1 MTTGYAPVENGRLYY
16 EVAGNGPALVLIH
29 AGFLD
34 SRMWEEQFKIF
45 SHDHKVVRYDV
56 RGFGKSDIANAKFS
70 DARDLHDLLK
80 HLRIERANIIG
91 VSNGGRILFDFA
103 VRYSEIVQSLIPVA
117 PGMRGYKSSDPEE
130 ERLWKEFEESMKPQ
144 AIADKEGRAR
154 DAVEMD
160 VNAWASAQSPDSRKQ
175 IFGIAMDNFHVYQ
188 EDPWKFQVSPDPPAF
203 QRLSEIH
210 VPTLFI
216 IGDRDVPAQVLMT
229 HNIQRHMP
237 RSKIV
242 TIPGADHIV
251 NMSKPEEFN
260 RTVLGF
266 LESHVL
272 AEPTEPSSGYSQ

>member
-1 MTTGYAPVENGRLYY
+1 MYY

-34 SRMWEEQFKIF
+34 SRMWDEQFKLF
-45 SHDHKVVRYDV
+45 SRNYKVVRYDV
-56 RGFGKSDIANAKFS
+56 RGFGKSDTAKAEFS

-80 HLRIERANIIG
+80 HLRIERASIIG

-103 VRYSEIVQSLIPVA
+103 VEYPGMVQSLIFVA
-117 PGMRGYKSSDPEE
+117 PGLRGYKSSDPEE
-130 ERLWKEFEESMKPQ
+130 DRLWEVFEESMKPQ
-144 AIADKEGRAR
+144 AIAVKEGRAR

-175 IFGIAMDNFHVYQ
+175 ILGIAMDNFHVNL
-188 EDPWKFQVSPDPPAF
+188 ENPWQFQVSPDPPAF
-203 QRLSEIH
+203 QRLSTIH
-210 VPTLFI
+210 ARTLFI

-229 HNIQRHMP
+229 RSIQRHMP
-237 RSKIV
+237 GSKIV
-242 TIPGADHIV
+242 TVPGADHIV

-266 LESHVL
+266 LESTR
-272 AEPTEPSSGYSQ
+272 A